1 MGIAEIARC
10 FVVDDAHRASTE
22 DPMAVSR
29 VRSDQL
35 FQTAKEILVGGVNS
49 PVRAFRGVGGD
60 PIFFDRAKGAYV
72 WDADGNRFIDYVLSW
87 GPMILGHAHDAVVNA
102 VKTQAEKGTSF
113 GAPCGLEAE
122 LASLIQKAYPA
133 VEKLRFVSSGTEAT
147 MSALRL
153 ARGATGRDG
162 ILKCEGCYHGHADSL
177 LVKAGSGV
185 TTLGLPDSPG
195 VPADLAKHTYNVP
208 YNDVDATAKLLDEA
222 KGQIACIIVEPVA
235 GNMGCVPPSSTYL
248 ADLRDLC
255 DKHGTLLIFDE
266 VMTGFRLALGGAHE
280 RYGVTPDIA
289 CFGKVVGGG
298 LPVGAFGARKELMS
312 RLAPEGP
319 IYQAGTLSGN
329 PLAMAAGIATLTPLF
344 VPGVYRTLSSTTE
357 RLANGLAERA
367 RAHGFTAVST
377 QVGSMF
383 SLFFAKEAPR
393 TFTDVKASDAATFK
407 RFFWKMIERGVY
419 LAPSAFEAGFTS
431 LAHGA
436 LEIDATLAAADDAF
450 GAMKRES

>member
-1 MGIAEIARC
+1 MTVIRK
-10 FVVDDAHRASTE
+10 
-22 DPMAVSR
+22 
-29 VRSDQL
+29 RSDQL
-35 FQTAKEILVGGVNS
+35 FNAAKEILVGGVNS

-60 PIFFDRAKGAYV
+60 PIFFERAKGAYV

-102 VKTQAEKGTSF
+102 VKSQAEKGTSF

-122 LASLIQKAYPA
+122 LAALIIAAYPA

-153 ARGATGRDG
+153 ARGYTGRDG
-162 ILKCEGCYHGHADSL
+162 IVKCDGCYHGHADSL

-208 YNDVDATAKLLDEA
+208 YNDVDALAKLLDDA
-222 KGQIACIIVEPVA
+222 KGQMACVIVEPVA
-235 GNMGCVPPSSTYL
+235 GNMGCVPPSKSYL
-248 ADLRDLC
+248 ADVRDLC
-255 DKHGTLLIFDE
+255 ERHGTLLIFDE
-266 VMTGFRLALGGAHE
+266 VMTGFRLALGGASE

-298 LPVGAFGARKELMS
+298 LPVGAFGAKKEIMS
-312 RLAPEGP
+312 KLAPEGP

-344 VPGVYRTLSSTTE
+344 VPGVYDRLNAVTE
-357 RLANGLAERA
+357 RLALGFAEHA
-367 RAHGFTAVST
+367 NAHGFTASET
-377 QVGSMF
+377 HVGSMF
-383 SLFFAKEAPR
+383 SLFFAKTAPR

-431 LAHGA
+431 LAHGQS
-436 LEIDATLAAADDAF
+436 EIDATLDAARDAF
-450 GAMKRES
+450 SAMQREN

>member
-1 MGIAEIARC
+1 
-10 FVVDDAHRASTE
+10 
-22 DPMAVSR
+22 
-29 VRSDQL
+29 
-35 FQTAKEILVGGVNS
+35 
-49 PVRAFRGVGGD
+49 
-60 PIFFDRAKGAYV
+60 
-72 WDADGNRFIDYVLSW
+72 
-87 GPMILGHAHDAVVNA
+87 
-102 VKTQAEKGTSF
+102 
-113 GAPCGLEAE
+113 
-122 LASLIQKAYPA
+122 
-133 VEKLRFVSSGTEAT
+133 
-147 MSALRL
+147 
-153 ARGATGRDG
+153 
-162 ILKCEGCYHGHADSL
+162 
-177 LVKAGSGV
+177 VKAGSGV

>member
-1 MGIAEIARC
+1 MTVIRK
-10 FVVDDAHRASTE
+10 
-22 DPMAVSR
+22 
-29 VRSDQL
+29 RSDQL
-35 FQTAKEILVGGVNS
+35 FTAAKEILVGGVNS

-60 PIFFDRAKGAYV
+60 PIFFERAKGAYV

-102 VKTQAEKGTSF
+102 VKSQAEKGTSF

-122 LASLIQKAYPA
+122 LASLIIAAYPS

-153 ARGATGRDG
+153 ARGYTGRDG
-162 ILKCEGCYHGHADSL
+162 VVKCEGCYHGHADSL

-208 YNDVDATAKLLDEA
+208 YNDIDALAKLLDDA
-222 KGQIACIIVEPVA
+222 KGQMACVIVEPVA
-235 GNMGCVPPSSTYL
+235 GNMGCVPPTKSYL

-255 DKHGTLLIFDE
+255 DRHGTLLIFDE
-266 VMTGFRLALGGAHE
+266 VMTGFRLALGGASE
-280 RYGVTPDIA
+280 RYGVSPDIA

-298 LPVGAFGARKELMS
+298 LPVGAFGAKKEIMS
-312 RLAPEGP
+312 KLAPEGP

-344 VPGVYRTLSSTTE
+344 VPGVYDRLNATTE
-357 RLANGLAERA
+357 RLAKGFAEQA
-367 RAHGFTAVST
+367 NAHGFTAT
-377 QVGSMF
+377 ETHVGSMF
-383 SLFFAKEAPR
+383 SLFFAKTAPR

-431 LAHGA
+431 LAHGQS
-436 LEIDATLAAADDAF
+436 EIDATLDAAKDAF
-450 GAMKRES
+450 ASMQREK